1 MSDGDTGIS
10 EGPIEKRTVR
20 EVATM
25 MGVCE
30 RTVTNWRKQG
40 LRVVKIGR
48 KCWIL
53 LRDLQ
58 QFIEDHRSGQK
69 G

>member
-1 MSDGDTGIS
+1 MSTLDSGNP
-10 EGPIEKRTVR
+10 EGGVNKLTVR

-40 LRVVKIGR
+40 LPFVKIGR

-58 QFIEDHRSGQK
+58 KFIEDHRTGE
-69 G
+69 